1 VKVLQ
6 TANNTC
12 QVRLSTSDWSAN
24 LQGTSS
30 QIDDIMTDLSE
41 HFLLA
46 LHFYFRLQI
55 ETWTLYHNQH

>member
-6 TANNTC
+6 TANSTC

-30 QIDDIMTDLSE
+30 QIDDVMTDLSE
-41 HFLLA
+41 HSLLA
-46 LHFYFRLQI
+46 LHFYFSLRI
-55 ETWTLYHNQH
+55 ETWTLYQNQH